1 MPSFISWNGG
11 WRWHFPKVYARSRP
25 KAWSSTLKALW
36 WDWLGSNGHKCNS
49 PKNPLHSRTCSI
61 AAASSVFFAKEF
73 GFRNDCKK
81 FRLANCQFSRLNV
94 VSMVEDRLRQD
105 FDNFRQFRGWGI
117 LSTGMAGGIFF
128 LFKFGLSLL
137 RRILSR
143 SLFRFVVCRSV
154 RR

>member
-61 AAASSVFFAKEF
+61 AAVSSSFFSKEF

-81 FRLANCQFSRLNV
+81 LRLANCQFSRLNV

-117 LSTGMAGGIFF
+117 LSTRMGGGFF
-128 LFKFGLSLL
+128 FFKFALFLMGMM
-137 RRILSR
+137 LSR
-143 SLFRFVVCRSV
+143 ISIPILICSLSFS
-154 RR
+154 